1 MTNDRPQF
9 RLELRPLFCFCGVCF
24 WNTDKQ
30 GGMRMTVYADEAF
43 LLNGAVDYLLL
54 ICAAKLGGGRIA
66 RLRLLA
72 AALFGGLYAA
82 AALFAPLG
90 VLQGLPMKLVSL
102 VIMLLIAFGAGRQTL
117 RTGLLF
123 LAAVCAFAGAAVLA
137 AQLFG
142 TGVLV
147 LPGGTFY
154 AVSVLGLLL
163 LAGLLYMLCYTI
175 FSCTAQH
182 GGEIRTM
189 TLLYGGNRVPVR
201 ALHDTGCTLRDP
213 MTGERV
219 LVAEADALRA
229 LLPDASITPA
239 ALADP
244 AELLLRLKTRA
255 PALPARLLS
264 YKCVGTQA
272 GLILCLRCEIQV
284 RPGVRKRCLAAFSPT
299 PVSDGGNYDALIG
312 GTIG

>member
-1 MTNDRPQF
+1 MKNNWNELKDIKAPQ
-9 RLELRPLFCFCGVCF
+9 ELKER
-24 WNTDKQ
+24 T
-30 GGMRMTVYADEAF
+30 
-43 LLNGAVDYLLL
+43 
-54 ICAAKLGGGRIA
+54 
-66 RLRLLA
+66 LA
-72 AALFGGLYAA
+72 AAREARKLTNE
-82 AALFAPLG
+82 PLHAVPRHPWG
-90 VLQGLPMKLVSL
+90 MAKRL
-102 VIMLLIAFGAGRQTL
+102 
-117 RTGLLF
+117 

-272 GLILCLRCEIQV
+272 GLLLCLRCEIQV
-284 RPGVRKRCLAAFSPT
+284 KPGVRKRCLAAFSPT

>member
-1 MTNDRPQF
+1 
-9 RLELRPLFCFCGVCF
+9 
-24 WNTDKQ
+24 
-30 GGMRMTVYADEAF
+30 MTVYADEAF

-123 LAAVCAFAGAAVLA
+123 LAAVCAFAGTAVLA

-163 LAGLLYMLCYTI
+163 LAGLLYMLCYTV

-189 TLLYGGNRVPVR
+189 TLLYGGNQVPVR

-213 MTGERV
+213 
-219 LVAEADALRA
+219 
-229 LLPDASITPA
+229 
-239 ALADP
+239 
-244 AELLLRLKTRA
+244 
-255 PALPARLLS
+255 
-264 YKCVGTQA
+264 
-272 GLILCLRCEIQV
+272 
-284 RPGVRKRCLAAFSPT
+284 
-299 PVSDGGNYDALIG
+299 
-312 GTIG
+312 

>member
-1 MTNDRPQF
+1 
-9 RLELRPLFCFCGVCF
+9 
-24 WNTDKQ
+24 
-30 GGMRMTVYADEAF
+30 MTVYADEAF
-43 LLNGAVDYLLL
+43 LLNG
-54 ICAAKLGGGRIA
+54 AAKLGGGRIA

-175 FSCTAQH
+175 FSCTAQY

-264 YKCVGTQA
+264 YKCVGTQM
-272 GLILCLRCEIQV
+272 GLLLCLRCEIEV
-284 RPGVRKRCLAAFSPT
+284 KPGVRKRCLAAFSPT

>member
-1 MTNDRPQF
+1 
-9 RLELRPLFCFCGVCF
+9 
-24 WNTDKQ
+24 
-30 GGMRMTVYADEAF
+30 MTVYADEAF

-154 AVSVLGLLL
+154 AVIW
-163 LAGLLYMLCYTI
+163 A
-175 FSCTAQH
+175 SCCWQGFCICSA
-182 GGEIRTM
+182 I
-189 TLLYGGNRVPVR
+189 P
-201 ALHDTGCTLRDP
+201 
-213 MTGERV
+213 
-219 LVAEADALRA
+219 
-229 LLPDASITPA
+229 SF
-239 ALADP
+239 
-244 AELLLRLKTRA
+244 
-255 PALPARLLS
+255 PARPS
-264 YKCVGTQA
+264 MA
-272 GLILCLRCEIQV
+272 V
-284 RPGVRKRCLAAFSPT
+284 RSGP
-299 PVSDGGNYDALIG
+299 
-312 GTIG
+312 

>member
-9 RLELRPLFCFCGVCF
+9 RLELRPLFASAA
-24 WNTDKQ
+24 
-30 GGMRMTVYADEAF
+30 YAFGTRTNRGNADDSLCRRGF

-163 LAGLLYMLCYTI
+163 LAGLLYMLCYTV

-219 LVAEADALRA
+219 LVADADALRA

-264 YKCVGTQA
+264 YNASARRQA
-272 GLILCLRCEIQV
+272 
-284 RPGVRKRCLAAFSPT
+284 
-299 PVSDGGNYDALIG
+299 
-312 GTIG
+312 

>member
-1 MTNDRPQF
+1 MTNDSRNSAWNCDLF
-9 RLELRPLFCFCGVCF
+9 FCFCGVCF

-255 PALPARLLS
+255 PRFRR
-264 YKCVGTQA
+264 G
-272 GLILCLRCEIQV
+272 
-284 RPGVRKRCLAAFSPT
+284 F
-299 PVSDGGNYDALIG
+299 
-312 GTIG
+312 

>member
-1 MTNDRPQF
+1 MNFVTEV
-9 RLELRPLFCFCGVCF
+9 L
-24 WNTDKQ
+24 TKIMQ
-30 GGMRMTVYADEAF
+30 GSGF
-43 LLNGAVDYLLL
+43 
-54 ICAAKLGGGRIA
+54 
-66 RLRLLA
+66 
-72 AALFGGLYAA
+72 AALDWRT
-82 AALFAPLG
+82 
-90 VLQGLPMKLVSL
+90 

-229 LLPDASITPA
+229 LLPRWSSCWAPTTPR
-239 ALADP
+239 P
-244 AELLLRLKTRA
+244 A
-255 PALPARLLS
+255 
-264 YKCVGTQA
+264 
-272 GLILCLRCEIQV
+272 IM
-284 RPGVRKRCLAAFSPT
+284 
-299 PVSDGGNYDALIG
+299 
-312 GTIG
+312 

>member
-1 MTNDRPQF
+1 
-9 RLELRPLFCFCGVCF
+9 
-24 WNTDKQ
+24 
-30 GGMRMTVYADEAF
+30 MTVYADEAF

-163 LAGLLYMLCYTI
+163 LAGLLYMLCYTV

-201 ALHDTGCTLRDP
+201 ALHDTGCKRP
-213 MTGERV
+213 SFCKI
-219 LVAEADALRA
+219 ASNFIQSF
-229 LLPDASITPA
+229 LLSAHHNF
-239 ALADP
+239 
-244 AELLLRLKTRA
+244 LRLKRA
-255 PALPARLLS
+255 LGKRPRGSVSGRPA
-264 YKCVGTQA
+264 
-272 GLILCLRCEIQV
+272 
-284 RPGVRKRCLAAFSPT
+284 
-299 PVSDGGNYDALIG
+299 
-312 GTIG
+312 

>member
-1 MTNDRPQF
+1 
-9 RLELRPLFCFCGVCF
+9 
-24 WNTDKQ
+24 
-30 GGMRMTVYADEAF
+30 MRMTVYADEAF

-54 ICAAKLGGGRIA
+54 VCAARLGGGRIA

-72 AALFGGLYAA
+72 AAVFGGLYAA

-90 VLQGLPMKLVSL
+90 VLQGLPTKLMSL
-102 VIMLLIAFGAGRQTL
+102 AVMLLIAFGVSRETL

-163 LAGLLYMLCYTI
+163 LAGLLYLLCYTV

-182 GGEIRTM
+182 GGEIRPL
-189 TLLYGGNRVPVR
+189 TLLYGGNQAPIR

-219 LVAEADALRA
+219 LVAEAGALQA
-229 LLPDASITPA
+229 LLPDIPITPA

-244 AELLLRLKTRA
+244 AELLLRLKTRD
-255 PALPARLLS
+255 PAFPARLLS
-264 YKCVGTQA
+264 YKCVGTQV
-272 GLILCLRCEIQV
+272 GLLLCLRCEIEV
-284 RPGVRKRCLAAFSPT
+284 KPGVRKRCLAAFSPT
-299 PVSDGGNYDALIG
+299 SVSDGGNYDALIG

>member
-1 MTNDRPQF
+1 MIGRNSAWNCDLF
-9 RLELRPLFCFCGVCF
+9 FCFCGVCF

-54 ICAAKLGGGRIA
+54 ICAAKLGSGRIA

-163 LAGLLYMLCYTI
+163 LAGLLYMLCYTV

-219 LVAEADALRA
+219 LVADADALRA

-312 GTIG
+312 GAIG

>member
-1 MTNDRPQF
+1 
-9 RLELRPLFCFCGVCF
+9 
-24 WNTDKQ
+24 
-30 GGMRMTVYADEAF
+30 MTVYADEAF

-182 GGEIRTM
+182 LSLIHISE
-189 TLLYGGNRVPVR
+189 P
-201 ALHDTGCTLRDP
+201 
-213 MTGERV
+213 
-219 LVAEADALRA
+219 
-229 LLPDASITPA
+229 
-239 ALADP
+239 
-244 AELLLRLKTRA
+244 TR
-255 PALPARLLS
+255 P
-264 YKCVGTQA
+264 Y
-272 GLILCLRCEIQV
+272 
-284 RPGVRKRCLAAFSPT
+284 
-299 PVSDGGNYDALIG
+299 
-312 GTIG
+312 

>member
-1 MTNDRPQF
+1 MIGRNSAWNCDLF
-9 RLELRPLFCFCGVCF
+9 FCFCGVCF

-163 LAGLLYMLCYTI
+163 LAGLLYMLCYTV

-272 GLILCLRCEIQV
+272 GRFLCLRCEIQV

>member
-1 MTNDRPQF
+1 MIGRNSAWNCDLF
-9 RLELRPLFCFCGVCF
+9 FCFCGVYF

-54 ICAAKLGGGRIA
+54 ICAAKLGGDRIA

-102 VIMLLIAFGAGRQTL
+102 VIMLLIAFGAGLQTL

-189 TLLYGGNRVPVR
+189 TLLYGGNQVPVR

>member
-1 MTNDRPQF
+1 M
-9 RLELRPLFCFCGVCF
+9 
-24 WNTDKQ
+24 
-30 GGMRMTVYADEAF
+30 
-43 LLNGAVDYLLL
+43 
-54 ICAAKLGGGRIA
+54 
-66 RLRLLA
+66 
-72 AALFGGLYAA
+72 
-82 AALFAPLG
+82 
-90 VLQGLPMKLVSL
+90 
-102 VIMLLIAFGAGRQTL
+102 
-117 RTGLLF
+117 
-123 LAAVCAFAGAAVLA
+123 
-137 AQLFG
+137 
-142 TGVLV
+142 V

-182 GGEIRTM
+182 GSEIRTM

-219 LVAEADALRA
+219 LVADADALRA
-229 LLPDASITPA
+229 RLPDASITPA

>member
-1 MTNDRPQF
+1 
-9 RLELRPLFCFCGVCF
+9 
-24 WNTDKQ
+24 
-30 GGMRMTVYADEAF
+30 MTVYADEAF

-264 YKCVGTQA
+264 
-272 GLILCLRCEIQV
+272 
-284 RPGVRKRCLAAFSPT
+284 
-299 PVSDGGNYDALIG
+299 
-312 GTIG
+312 

>member
-1 MTNDRPQF
+1 MVYDSNNPVFELHQF
-9 RLELRPLFCFCGVCF
+9 HRYQCVLLEHGQ
-24 WNTDKQ
+24 T

-102 VIMLLIAFGAGRQTL
+102 VIMLLVAFGAGRQTL

>member
-1 MTNDRPQF
+1 MIGRNSAWNCDLF
-9 RLELRPLFCFCGVCF
+9 FCFCGVYF

-102 VIMLLIAFGAGRQTL
+102 VIMLLIAFGAGLQTL

-272 GLILCLRCEIQV
+272 
-284 RPGVRKRCLAAFSPT
+284 
-299 PVSDGGNYDALIG
+299 
-312 GTIG
+312 

>member
-1 MTNDRPQF
+1 
-9 RLELRPLFCFCGVCF
+9 
-24 WNTDKQ
+24 
-30 GGMRMTVYADEAF
+30 MTVYADEAF

-229 LLPDASITPA
+229 LLPGCVHHTRRACRPGGAAAAPENTRPRASG
-239 ALADP
+239 ALF
-244 AELLLRLKTRA
+244 ELQMRRHA
-255 PALPARLLS
+255 GRPDFVPALRDT
-264 YKCVGTQA
+264 GQA
-272 GLILCLRCEIQV
+272 G
-284 RPGVRKRCLAAFSPT
+284 RPETLPRGLFPNARFRRRKL
-299 PVSDGGNYDALIG
+299 
-312 GTIG
+312 

>member
-1 MTNDRPQF
+1 
-9 RLELRPLFCFCGVCF
+9 
-24 WNTDKQ
+24 
-30 GGMRMTVYADEAF
+30 MTVYADEAF

-54 ICAAKLGGGRIA
+54 ICAAKLGGGRSRDCDCWQRLCSA
-66 RLRLLA
+66 DCTRQRRCSHRWRFAGTSDEAGESCYHAADRLRRRPA
-72 AALFGGLYAA
+72 NAPHGPSVSGG
-82 AALFAPLG
+82 
-90 VLQGLPMKLVSL
+90 SL
-102 VIMLLIAFGAGRQTL
+102 R
-117 RTGLLF
+117 
-123 LAAVCAFAGAAVLA
+123 FAGAAVLA

-229 LLPDASITPA
+229 LLPDASIT
-239 ALADP
+239 
-244 AELLLRLKTRA
+244 RRA
-255 PALPARLLS
+255 
-264 YKCVGTQA
+264 C
-272 GLILCLRCEIQV
+272 
-284 RPGVRKRCLAAFSPT
+284 RPGGAAAAPENARPRFRR
-299 PVSDGGNYDALIG
+299 GF
-312 GTIG
+312 

>member
-1 MTNDRPQF
+1 
-9 RLELRPLFCFCGVCF
+9 
-24 WNTDKQ
+24 
-30 GGMRMTVYADEAF
+30 MTVYADEAF

-189 TLLYGGNRVPVR
+189 TLLYRGNQVPVR

-219 LVAEADALRA
+219 AGASAGCVHHTRRACRPGGAAAAPENTRPRASGAAFELQMRRHAGRPDFVPALR
-229 LLPDASITPA
+229 DT
-239 ALADP
+239 
-244 AELLLRLKTRA
+244 
-255 PALPARLLS
+255 
-264 YKCVGTQA
+264 GQA
-272 GLILCLRCEIQV
+272 G
-284 RPGVRKRCLAAFSPT
+284 RPETLPRGLFPNARFRRRKL
-299 PVSDGGNYDALIG
+299 
-312 GTIG
+312 

>member
-1 MTNDRPQF
+1 MVR
-9 RLELRPLFCFCGVCF
+9 
-24 WNTDKQ
+24 WI
-30 GGMRMTVYADEAF
+30 
-43 LLNGAVDYLLL
+43 
-54 ICAAKLGGGRIA
+54 ICCSSA
-66 RLRLLA
+66 RRSLA
-72 AALFGGLYAA
+72 AAGSHDYACWQRLCSA
-82 AALFAPLG
+82 DCTRQRALFAPLG

-102 VIMLLIAFGAGRQTL
+102 VIMLLIAFGAGRQTPPHGPSVSGGSL
-117 RTGLLF
+117 RVCRCCGLSR
-123 LAAVCAFAGAAVLA
+123 AAVRDQAFW
-137 AQLFG
+137 F
-142 TGVLV
+142 

-239 ALADP
+239 AA
-244 AELLLRLKTRA
+244 
-255 PALPARLLS
+255 
-264 YKCVGTQA
+264 C
-272 GLILCLRCEIQV
+272 
-284 RPGVRKRCLAAFSPT
+284 RPGGAAAAPENTRPRAFRR
-299 PVSDGGNYDALIG
+299 GF
-312 GTIG
+312 